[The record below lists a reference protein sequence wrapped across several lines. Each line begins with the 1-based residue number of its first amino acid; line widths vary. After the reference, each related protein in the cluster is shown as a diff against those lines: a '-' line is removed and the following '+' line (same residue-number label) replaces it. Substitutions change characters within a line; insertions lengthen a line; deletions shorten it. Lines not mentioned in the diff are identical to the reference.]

1 MLGVNGFGELSLTQS
16 YIAFILIF
24 VGLNM
29 DGAITRYYFRYGTR
43 SVYIIFYTGMLY
55 SFSVS
60 FIAVIISILAGYHIL
75 AICFVCAFFQ
85 NLVNI
90 QLTYRQVQ
98 KKVKSYL
105 YIQFISSVLSVL
117 FTIVI
122 ITYINDTFVG
132 RVYAIT
138 SAFFITG
145 LITFLFISHEFNFNS
160 KKIVRHMK
168 ISFIFLVGFGGPLI
182 FHNLSLFFKGQLD
195 RLLVYNIYSS
205 SELGIYSTSFMIAS
219 VLSVIFLALNRA
231 TLPYYYEALKNK
243 SLTLK
248 GLNKIIIF
256 TVVIV
261 PIPSF
266 LAFLI
271 PDFFY
276 VLALGK
282 GFGDVKDY
290 TAIFLLGVSMTLP
303 YFVVVNYL
311 FYIGRTKIISIVSIL
326 SALLHVILLFS
337 IGTMNLK
344 LASLCLFITN
354 LFTFISLYLYM
365 NNKKTLAGLL

>member
-1 MLGVNGFGELSLTQS
+1 
-16 YIAFILIF
+16 
-24 VGLNM
+24 
-29 DGAITRYYFRYGTR
+29 
-43 SVYIIFYTGMLY
+43 
-55 SFSVS
+55 
-60 FIAVIISILAGYHIL
+60 
-75 AICFVCAFFQ
+75 
-85 NLVNI
+85 
-90 QLTYRQVQ
+90 
-98 KKVKSYL
+98 
-105 YIQFISSVLSVL
+105 
-117 FTIVI
+117 
-122 ITYINDTFVG
+122 
-132 RVYAIT
+132 
-138 SAFFITG
+138 
-145 LITFLFISHEFNFNS
+145 
-160 KKIVRHMK
+160 MK